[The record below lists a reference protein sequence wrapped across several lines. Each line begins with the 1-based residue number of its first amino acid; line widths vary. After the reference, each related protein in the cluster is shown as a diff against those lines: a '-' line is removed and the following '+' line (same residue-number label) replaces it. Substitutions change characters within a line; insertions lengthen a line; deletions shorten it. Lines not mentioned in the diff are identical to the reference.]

1 VILVAAIVNPEDL
14 AKKQIFLILVSAAN
28 MRQRNIELIK
38 EISSLGYHM
47 IVITTN
53 FPYSV
58 LTKLYSE
65 SGIDPNSV
73 SFIDTVTRNSIG
85 SAENIPR
92 VVRYVNNPTNLTDL
106 GIAVTEVLKENTGE
120 KVCILYDSI
129 STMLIYLASPNISK
143 FIHFVT
149 NKLRIMDISGVFL
162 AAEKGLDPMFV
173 SQLTTFVDQVI
184 DSG

>member
-1 VILVAAIVNPEDL
+1 VTLVAAIVNPEDL

-65 SGIDPNSV
+65 SGIDPKSV
-73 SFIDTVTRNSIG
+73 SFIDTVTRNSVG

-106 GIAVTEVLKENTGE
+106 GHRSHGSAQRKYRG
-120 KVCILYDSI
+120 
-129 STMLIYLASPNISK
+129 
-143 FIHFVT
+143 
-149 NKLRIMDISGVFL
+149 
-162 AAEKGLDPMFV
+162 KGLYPVRFYQHDADLPGI
-173 SQLTTFVDQVI
+173 S
-184 DSG
+184 

>member
-1 VILVAAIVNPEDL
+1 VTLVAAIVNPEDL

-65 SGIDPNSV
+65 SGIDPKSV
-73 SFIDTVTRNSIG
+73 SFIDTVTRNSVEAQKIFPES
-85 SAENIPR
+85 SA
-92 VVRYVNNPTNLTDL
+92 
-106 GIAVTEVLKENTGE
+106 
-120 KVCILYDSI
+120 
-129 STMLIYLASPNISK
+129 M
-143 FIHFVT
+143 
-149 NKLRIMDISGVFL
+149 
-162 AAEKGLDPMFV
+162 
-173 SQLTTFVDQVI
+173 
-184 DSG
+184 

>member
-1 VILVAAIVNPEDL
+1 MAPIVNPEDL

-47 IVITTN
+47 VVITTN

-58 LTKLYSE
+58 LTKLYSD
-65 SGIDPNSV
+65 SGIDPKTV

-106 GIAVTEVLKENTGE
+106 GIAVTEVLKENNGE

-129 STMLIYLASPNISK
+129 STMLIYLHPRISPSSSILSPIN
-143 FIHFVT
+143 
-149 NKLRIMDISGVFL
+149 SGLWTSPGFFL
-162 AAEKGLDPMFV
+162 LQKKGLIRCLSP
-173 SQLTTFVDQVI
+173 S
-184 DSG
+184 